1 MATIALINALNC
13 SYPATNPASRVE
25 YNTTRRALAI
35 SFDGTTAQSVTSEAI
50 AVSGLTTPLTLFCMT
65 IFPTATS
72 GSAIFEASIMAVA
85 SGDAI
90 NLITTESF
98 DTVNVSSAINAPAS
112 VGYPVSFSITLTNND
127 AIAASKFVVLKIAR
141 KPSDASDTIAT
152 AAYLLAARLDDAR
165 S

>member
-13 SYPATNPASRVE
+13 SYPATSPASRIE
-25 YNTTRRALAI
+25 YNNTRRELAI
-35 SFDGTTAQSVTSEAI
+35 SFDGATAQSITGALI
-50 AVSGLTTPLTLFCMT
+50 AASGLTTPLTLTGMV

-72 GSAIFEASIMAVA
+72 GSAVFEASIMAVS
-85 SGDAI
+85 SGDVI

-98 DTVNVSSAINAPAS
+98 ASVNVSAAINAPAT

-141 KPSDASDTIAT
+141 KPSDASDTITT